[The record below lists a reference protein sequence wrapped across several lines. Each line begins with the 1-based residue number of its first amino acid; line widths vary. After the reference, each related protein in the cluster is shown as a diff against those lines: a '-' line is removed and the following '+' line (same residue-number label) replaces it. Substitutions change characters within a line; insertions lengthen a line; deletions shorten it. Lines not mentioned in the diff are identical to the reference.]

1 MKALKIVFGHELF
14 PPDIAGGGEKL
25 VLRLTK
31 WLASRGHSIKIVTSG
46 NPKIK
51 SYEGLRIV
59 RVPVNRYLM
68 NVAGL
73 HVMLQHGRD
82 ADVVQTSSGNMCM
95 PSYAAARLLG
105 KPVSCWVHHIFG
117 IYWRDIRGPLVGR
130 LFEIMERLMLTR
142 GFDAYV
148 FQNESSK
155 HIGIGMGINPKSV
168 RMVTPGVDLK
178 TFSPSAAVKR
188 DGSVLFV
195 GSIVMD
201 EPVIRTKGLKYVL
214 EAAKLLPDV
223 NFKIVGR
230 FERKMESLENVQWLG
245 AVDQKELVAAYRCAG
260 MVVCA
265 SLNEGFGLAILEA
278 MACGCP
284 IVSTVGIG
292 QVGPKVRPKDAK
304 ALADAIR
311 SYSDD
316 PRKAAADGKK
326 NAALARKHTW
336 DNFYKGFEKIYRD
349 LNKHRSK

>member
-1 MKALKIVFGHELF
+1 MRILITHELF

-31 WLASRGHSIKIVTSG
+31 WLVSRGHSVEVVTSG
-46 NPKIK
+46 NPRIR
-51 SYEGLRIV
+51 SYDGIRTV

-68 NVAGL
+68 NFAGL
-73 HVMLQHGRD
+73 PAALGHGRG
-82 ADVVQTSSGNMCM
+82 ADVIQTSSGNMCL
-95 PSYAAARLLG
+95 PSYVAARLLG
-105 KPVSCWVHHIFG
+105 KPVCCWVHHILG
-117 IYWRDIRGPLVGR
+117 GYWRDVRGPLVGR

-155 HIGIGMGINPKSV
+155 RIGIGMGITPKSV

-188 DGSVLFV
+188 DGSVLFI

-201 EPVIRTKGLKYVL
+201 ESVIRTKGLKYVL

-284 IVSTVGIG
+284 IVSTVDIG

-336 DNFYKGFEKIYRD
+336 NNFYKGFEKIYTD

>member
-14 PPDIAGGGEKL
+14 PPDITGGGEKL
-25 VLRLTK
+25 MLRLTK
-31 WLASRGHSIKIVTSG
+31 WLAGRGHSVKVVTSG

-51 SYEGLRIV
+51 SYEGIRTV
-59 RVPVNRYLM
+59 RVPANRYLM
-68 NVAGL
+68 NIAGL
-73 HVMLQHGRD
+73 PALLEHGRD
-82 ADVVQTSSGNMCM
+82 ADVVQTSSGNMCW
-95 PSYAAARLLG
+95 PSYVAARLLG
-105 KPVSCWVHHIFG
+105 KPACCWVHHILG
-117 IYWRDIRGPLVGR
+117 SYWRDIRGPIVGR
-130 LFEIMERLMLTR
+130 LFELGERFVLTR
-142 GFDAYV
+142 CFDAYV
-148 FQNESSK
+148 LQNESSK
-155 HIGIGMGINPKSV
+155 RIGVSMGINPKKV
-168 RMVTPGVDLK
+168 RMITPGVDLK
-178 TFSPSAAVKR
+178 VFSPSARAKR

-201 EPVIRTKGLKYVL
+201 EPAIRTKGLKYVL

-223 NFKIVGR
+223 NFKIVGK

-304 ALADAIR
+304 ALATTIR
-311 SYSDD
+311 SYLDN
-316 PRKAAADGKK
+316 PRKAVADGKK
-326 NAALARKHTW
+326 NAALAKRHTW
-336 DNFYKGFEKIYRD
+336 KNFYRSFEKIYTD

>member
-14 PPDIAGGGEKL
+14 PPDVAGGGEKL
-25 VLRLTK
+25 MLRLTK
-31 WLASRGHSIKIVTSG
+31 WLADRGHSVKVVTSG
-46 NPKIK
+46 NPRIK
-51 SYEGLRIV
+51 SYEGIRTV
-59 RVPVNRYLM
+59 RVPANRYLM

-73 HVMLQHGRD
+73 PAMLEHGRD
-82 ADVVQTSSGNMCM
+82 ADIVQTSSGNMCL
-95 PSYAAARLLG
+95 PSYVAARLLG
-105 KPVSCWVHHIFG
+105 KPVSCWVHHILG
-117 IYWRDIRGPLVGR
+117 SYWRDIRGPIVGR
-130 LFEIMERLMLTR
+130 LFESGERFVLTR
-142 GFDAYV
+142 RFDAYV

-201 EPVIRTKGLKYVL
+201 EPAIRTKGLKYVL
-214 EAAKLLPDV
+214 GAAKLLPDV
-223 NFKIVGR
+223 NFKIAGR
-230 FERKMESLENVQWLG
+230 FERKMESLGNVQWLG

-284 IVSTVGIG
+284 IVSTVDIG
-292 QVGPKVRPKDAK
+292 QVGPKVRPKDAE

-336 DNFYKGFEKIYRD
+336 DNFYRGFEKIYRD

>member
-1 MKALKIVFGHELF
+1 MRILITHELF

-31 WLASRGHSIKIVTSG
+31 WLVSRGHSVEVVTSG
-46 NPKIK
+46 NPRIR
-51 SYEGLRIV
+51 SYDGIRTV

-68 NVAGL
+68 NFAGL
-73 HVMLQHGRD
+73 PAALEHGRG
-82 ADVVQTSSGNMCM
+82 ADVIQTSSGNMCL
-95 PSYAAARLLG
+95 PSYIAARLMG
-105 KPVSCWVHHIFG
+105 KPACCWVHHIFG
-117 IYWRDIRGPLVGR
+117 SYWRDIRGPFVGR

-142 GFDAYV
+142 RFDAYV
-148 FQNESSK
+148 FQNEFSK
-155 HIGIGMGINPKSV
+155 RMGVAMGIDAKKV
-168 RMVTPGVDLK
+168 GMVTPGVDLK
-178 TFSPSAAVKR
+178 TFSPSPAAVKR

-201 EPVIRTKGLKYVL
+201 EPAIRTKGLKYVL
-214 EAAKLLPDV
+214 EAAKLLHDV

-311 SYSDD
+311 SYLDD

-336 DNFYKGFEKIYRD
+336 DNFYGGFEKIYRD